1 MGARRGAAFALALS
15 AGALTPFA
23 SATGGVN
30 APAEAERPKATSIFR
45 EYMVGSSRLQT
56 PRYPKV
62 PRSTCIAPM
71 ALPALNVTTNS
82 TKSDLRAKALQCN
95 SRKDGRGGDAG

>member
-1 MGARRGAAFALALS
+1 MALS

-56 PRYPKV
+56 PRYH
-62 PRSTCIAPM
+62 AG
-71 ALPALNVTTNS
+71 TTQYLYC
-82 TKSDLRAKALQCN
+82 SDGLASLKCN
-95 SRKDGRGGDAG
+95 NKFHQE